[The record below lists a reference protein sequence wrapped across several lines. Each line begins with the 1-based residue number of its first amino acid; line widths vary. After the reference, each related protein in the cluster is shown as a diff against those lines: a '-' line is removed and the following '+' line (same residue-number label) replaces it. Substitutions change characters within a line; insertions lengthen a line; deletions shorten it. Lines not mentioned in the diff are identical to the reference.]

1 MEHEFMI
8 FGYAFTI
15 ESILVPIIR
24 IFIATLL
31 GGIIGFERGKHGRA
45 AGMRTHILV
54 SLGSA
59 LCAMIGAF
67 VTSGAEMGD
76 PTRIASGVVSGI
88 GFLGA
93 GMILVKNSS
102 KVTGLTTAA
111 AMWATSAVGLAA
123 GAGYYV
129 GAIAGAFAIII
140 TTSVMTVFEIRQR
153 RDRRYYFEIADSAKT
168 NEILRKIKTEFPA
181 SHSLD
186 ILPPKSGVP
195 NRIGVALNIHIKE
208 KNGGLSIV
216 EDILAIG
223 GIVYVVEE

>member
-1 MEHEFMI
+1 MDHVFTV
-8 FGYAFTI
+8 FGTTFTL

-31 GGIIGFERGKHGRA
+31 GGIIGSERGKHGRA

-59 LCAMIGAF
+59 LCSMIGSF

-123 GAGYYV
+123 GAGFYV
-129 GAIAGAFAIII
+129 GAFAGAFAIII
-140 TTSVMTVFEIRQR
+140 TTSVMTILEIRR
-153 RDRRYYFEIADSAKT
+153 KRDRRYYFEIADSTKT
-168 NEILRKIKTEFPA
+168 NEILSKIKAAFPI

-186 ILPPKSGVP
+186 VLPPKSGVS
-195 NRIGVALNIHIKE
+195 NRLGVALNIDIK
-208 KNGGLSIV
+208 KKHGSLSVV
-216 EDILAIG
+216 EEILAVD

>member
-1 MEHEFMI
+1 MEYEFML
-8 FGYAFTI
+8 FGYTI
-15 ESILVPIIR
+15 TLESILVPIIR
-24 IFIATLL
+24 IFVATLL

-59 LCAMIGAF
+59 LCSMIGAF
-67 VTSGAEMGD
+67 VTNGAEMGD

-93 GMILVKNSS
+93 GMILVKNTS

-123 GAGYYV
+123 GSGYYV
-129 GAIAGAFAIII
+129 GAFTGAFAIII
-140 TTSVMTVFEIRQR
+140 TTSLMTILEIRR
-153 RDRRYYFEIADSAKT
+153 KRDRRYYFEIADSAKT
-168 NEILRKIKTEFPA
+168 NAILAKIKTDFPE

-195 NRIGVALNIHIKE
+195 NRLGVALNINIKE
-208 KNGGLSIV
+208 KNGGLSVV
-216 EDILAIG
+216 EDILAVD